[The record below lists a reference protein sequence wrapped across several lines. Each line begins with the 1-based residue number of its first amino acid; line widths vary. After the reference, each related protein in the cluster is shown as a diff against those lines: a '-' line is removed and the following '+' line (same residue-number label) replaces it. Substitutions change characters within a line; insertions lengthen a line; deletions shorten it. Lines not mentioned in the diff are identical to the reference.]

1 MRKSMLALAATGS
14 LFTLT
19 AAAAGSLTTT
29 GGTSVSVTN
38 SKVVSVSTT
47 DCKDSI
53 AVDYVWGNADHDTI
67 TAVTLTGA
75 AYASS
80 TCKGMSVKVTLGD
93 GTSVGSSNHM
103 ASQTGTFSATS
114 SDGGVADT
122 ATFVTLTFGTPFDV
136 HAYGMRSTSI
146 WAPAPA

>member
-93 GTSVGSSNHM
+93 GSTAATSVHS
-103 ASQTGTFSATS
+103 AVQTATFSAVS
-114 SDGGVADT
+114 SDGGVTDT
-122 ATFVTLTFGTPFDV
+122 ATHVTLTFDTAYDV
-136 HAYGMRSTSI
+136 HTYGMRSTSI